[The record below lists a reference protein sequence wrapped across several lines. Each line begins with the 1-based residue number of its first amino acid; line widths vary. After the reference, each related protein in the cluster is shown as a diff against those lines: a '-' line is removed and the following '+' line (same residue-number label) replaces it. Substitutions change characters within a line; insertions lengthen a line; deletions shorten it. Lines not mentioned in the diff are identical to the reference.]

1 MEIHEAYR
9 GIKENF
15 KTQESLLR
23 VAEPIKHTATFAC
36 PNLGPWTRIHTFC
49 LIKNLD
55 SRSLIEDFVETFE
68 SKACGR
74 NLKIHGQSRLN
85 GLPKQTGLKPLIR
98 VAVLSQLNA

>member
-36 PNLGPWTRIHTFC
+36 PNLGP
-49 LIKNLD
+49 
-55 SRSLIEDFVETFE
+55 
-68 SKACGR
+68 
-74 NLKIHGQSRLN
+74 
-85 GLPKQTGLKPLIR
+85 
-98 VAVLSQLNA
+98 